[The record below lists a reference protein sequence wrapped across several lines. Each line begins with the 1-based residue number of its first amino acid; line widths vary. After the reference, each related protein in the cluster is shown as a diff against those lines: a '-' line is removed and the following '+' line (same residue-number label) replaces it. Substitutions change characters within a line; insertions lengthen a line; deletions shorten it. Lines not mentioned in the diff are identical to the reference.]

1 MTIYQVGDGVRLQ
14 ATFTSLDGVNTDP
27 TTVSLKVTDPG
38 GTTTTYTYAGGDIT
52 KAATGVFRYTLSIT
66 TAGDYTYK
74 WFGTGTVQA
83 ASKDRE
89 ITAEATAF

>member
-14 ATFTSLDGVNTDP
+14 ATFSSLDGVPTDP
-27 TTVSLKVTDPG
+27 TTVSVKVTDPG

-52 KAATGVFRYTLSIT
+52 KAATGIFRYTLSIT
-66 TAGDYTYK
+66 LAGRYAYK

-83 ASKDRE
+83 ASPDKE
-89 ITAEATAF
+89 ITAQQTAF